1 MRTTRG
7 LYKGMVAVGFAVL
20 LIASSARL
28 GAQQS
33 TDPAIRIGNN
43 DLGGVV
49 TGPNG
54 PEAGVWVIAET
65 TDLPTKFAKIVVTDD
80 RGRYV
85 MPDLP
90 KANYRVWVRGYGL
103 VDSPKVQTAP
113 GKILNL
119 QAVVAPNAAA
129 AADYYPAIYWYSMLK
144 IPAKSEFPGTG
155 PDGNG
160 MAANM
165 KSQVDWLANVKSLG
179 CMSCHALGTIGT
191 RTIPKEL
198 GEFKN
203 STEAW
208 QRRIQSG
215 QTMTQM
221 TNVVGRLGPQRSLAL
236 WADWTDRIA
245 AGELPF
251 AKPERPQGIERNIVL
266 TLWDW
271 SRPTAYLHD
280 LIGTD
285 RRNPTLYPNGK
296 FYGSPEES
304 TDYVPILDPVT
315 HTATEVKH
323 PVRDP
328 QTPSSRSAP
337 MMPSPYWGADPIW
350 DSQTSNHNPM
360 MDEKGRVWFT
370 VRVRPPDNPD
380 FCKKGSDHP
389 SAKVFPLEQA
399 NRHLSMYDPATG
411 KFTLISTCF
420 PTHHL
425 IFAEDANNTLW
436 TSAGGPT
443 SGVVGWLN
451 RKMYEETGDEV
462 KSQGWTPFILDTNG
476 NGKRDEYV
484 EPDQPVDPNKDKR
497 VVTALYSVNVNPV
510 DGSVWGTS
518 LGVPGYVVRVAPG
531 ADPTHTAITEIYEPP
546 FPGYGPRGGDI
557 DRNGVYWAS
566 MASGHLASF
575 DRTKC
580 KGPLNGPSA
589 TGKHCP
595 EGWTYYRLP
604 GPQFRDVPDD
614 GSAEASYY
622 TWVDW
627 FDTSGLGKNVPI
639 ATGNM
644 NDALLALVNGQFV
657 NLRVPYPIGFFT
669 KWVEGRIDDRECRL
683 EGQSAVDDLLHQNH
697 VPPRR
702 RQGEPA
708 QGREVPAAPR
718 SAGAVNGARSGIPG
732 IQKLQ
737 PSGGL
742 LPVVGH
748 GHIGYDPLILEL

>member
-7 LYKGMVAVGFAVL
+7 LYIGLVAIGIAVL
-20 LIASSARL
+20 LTASSARL
-28 GAQQS
+28 SAQQS

-90 KANYRVWVRGYGL
+90 NANYRVWVRGYGL
-103 VDSPKVQTAP
+103 VDSPKVQTMP

-129 AADYYPAIYWYSMLK
+129 AAEYYPAIYWYSMLK

-165 KSQVDWLANVKSLG
+165 KSQADWLANVKSLG

-203 STEAW
+203 SMEAW

-215 QTMTQM
+215 QAMTQM
-221 TNVVGRLGPQRSLAL
+221 NNVVGRLGPQRSLAL

-285 RRNPTLYPNGK
+285 RRNPTLYPHGK

-370 VRVRPPDNPD
+370 ARVRPPDNPE

-462 KSQGWTPFILDTNG
+462 KSQGWTLFVLDTNG

-566 MASGHLASF
+566 LASGHLASF

-580 KGPLNGPSA
+580 KGPLNGPNA

-669 KWVEGRIDDRECRL
+669 KWVEGRIDDANAGWKGRALWTTYSTRTMFHL
-683 EGQSAVDDLLHQNH
+683 EGGKENR
-697 VPPRR
+697 P
-702 RQGEPA
+702 
-708 QGREVPAAPR
+708 
-718 SAGAVNGARSGIPG
+718 
-732 IQKLQ
+732 K
-737 PSGGL
+737 
-742 LPVVGH
+742 VVKFQLRP
-748 GHIGYDPLILEL
+748 DPLAQ

>member
-7 LYKGMVAVGFAVL
+7 VYCGMVALGVAVL
-20 LIASSARL
+20 LTIWPAWLR
-28 GAQQS
+28 AQQS
-33 TDPAIRIGNN
+33 SDAAIRIGDT

-49 TGPNG
+49 SSAQG

-65 TDLPTKFAKIVVTDD
+65 SDLPTKFAKIVVTDAQ
-80 RGRYV
+80 GRYLL
-85 MPDLP
+85 PDLP
-90 KANYRVWVRGYGL
+90 KANYSVWVRGYGL
-103 VDSPKVQTAP
+103 IDSPRVQSTP

-119 QAVVAPNAAA
+119 TAVLAPHEAAA
-129 AADYYPAIYWYSMLK
+129 AQYYPAIYWYAMLK
-144 IPAKSEFPGTG
+144 IPAKNEFPGTG
-155 PDGNG
+155 PQGNG
-160 MAANM
+160 IPEAL
-165 KSQVDWLANVKSLG
+165 KSQANWLANVKSLG

-198 GEFKN
+198 GEFKD

-208 QRRIQSG
+208 QRRLQAG
-215 QTMTQM
+215 QAMTQM
-221 TNVVGRLGPQRSLAL
+221 VNVAGRLGPQRALGL

-251 AKPERPQGIERNIVL
+251 AKPERPQGMERNVVL

-304 TDYVPILDPVT
+304 TDYVPILDPVE

-328 QTPSSRSAP
+328 QTPSSKTNP
-337 MMPSPYWGADPIW
+337 MMPSPYWGSEPIW

-370 VRVRPPDNPD
+370 ARVRPPANPD
-380 FCKKGSDHP
+380 FCKKGSNHP
-389 SAKVFPLEQA
+389 SAQVFPLDSA

-436 TSAGGPT
+436 TSAGGPA
-443 SGVVGWLN
+443 SGVIGWLN

-462 KSQGWTPFILDTNG
+462 KSQGWTPLILDTNG

-484 EPDQPVDPNKDKR
+484 EPDQTVDPGKDKR
-497 VVTALYSVNVNPV
+497 IVAAVYSIAVHPV
-510 DGSVWGTS
+510 DGSVWGTT
-518 LGVPGYVVRVAPG
+518 LAAPGFVVRLNPG
-531 ADPTHTAITEIYEPP
+531 AHPSQTALAEIYEPP
-546 FPGYGPRGGDI
+546 FPGYGPRGGDL
-557 DRNGVYWAS
+557 DRQGVFWAS
-566 MASGHLASF
+566 LASGHLASF
-575 DRTKC
+575 DRQKC
-580 KGPLNGPSA
+580 QGPLNGPNA

-595 EGWTYYRLP
+595 EGWTLYRLP

-627 FDTSGLGKNVPI
+627 FDTSGLGRNVPI

-644 NDALLALVNGQFV
+644 NDALLALVDGKFV
-657 NLRVPYPIGFFT
+657 TLRVPYPIGFFT
-669 KWVEGRIDDRECRL
+669 KWVEGRIDDAQAGWKGRALWTTYSTRTMFHL
-683 EGQSAVDDLLHQNH
+683 EGGKENR
-697 VPPRR
+697 P
-702 RQGEPA
+702 
-708 QGREVPAAPR
+708 
-718 SAGAVNGARSGIPG
+718 
-732 IQKLQ
+732 K
-737 PSGGL
+737 
-742 LPVVGH
+742 VVKFQLRP
-748 GHIGYDPLILEL
+748 DPLAR